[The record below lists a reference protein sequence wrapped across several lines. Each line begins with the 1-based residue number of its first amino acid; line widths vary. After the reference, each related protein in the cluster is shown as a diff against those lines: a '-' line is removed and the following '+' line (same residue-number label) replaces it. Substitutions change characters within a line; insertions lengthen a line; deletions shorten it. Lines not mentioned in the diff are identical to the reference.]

1 VIEIS
6 GKVLQLL
13 TEGVPEAS
21 RVAFLSNP
29 AHGRT
34 MRLFLE
40 ETQASANRLGV
51 KLQSVEVRE
60 AKDFEPAFAAMVR
73 ERAQALVV
81 IGEQLTFANMPQ
93 IVELALKNKLPMM
106 VHGPSSLSVEKG
118 ALMSYAPLYGPQ
130 FRRAAHLVD
139 KILKGAKPADLPV
152 ELPTHYNFAI
162 NLKTAKALSV
172 TIPPPLLMQASVVI
186 E

>member
-21 RVAFLSNP
+21 RVAFLWNST
-29 AHGRT
+29 HGRT

-40 ETQASANRLGV
+40 ETQAAANRLGV
-51 KLQSVEVRE
+51 KLQSIEVRE

-81 IGEQLTFANMPQ
+81 VGEQLTFANMPQ

-106 VHGPSSLSVEKG
+106 VHGPSFSVEQG
-118 ALMSYAPLYGPQ
+118 ALMSYAPLYDPQ

-139 KILKGAKPADLPV
+139 KILKGAKPAELPV
-152 ELPTHYNFAI
+152 ELPTHYEFVI
-162 NLKTAKALSV
+162 NLKTAKALGV
-172 TIPPPLLMQASVVI
+172 TIPPPLLMQATEVI